1 MTTKHLAA
9 ALSIFIASAV
19 LLSSLHATQVWGMAV
34 LPHNDNGK
42 KLIHDDGGG
51 GATKD
56 GSKIVQELHHHSD
69 KSGSQLIKDVSD
81 HSKIFDTRTQRILR
95 DKKET
100 IKDKLARWQ
109 RAWEEFIMMHHL
121 FI

>member
-19 LLSSLHATQVWGMAV
+19 LLSSLHATQVWGIAA
-34 LPHNDNGK
+34 LPHDDNSGK
-42 KLIHDDGGG
+42 KIIHDEGGS
-51 GATKD
+51 TKE
-56 GSKIVQELHHHSD
+56 SKVVQDLHHHSD
-69 KSGSQLIKDVSD
+69 KSGSQLIKDVGD

>member
-1 MTTKHLAA
+1 MTTKHIAA

-19 LLSSLHATQVWGMAV
+19 LLSSIHATQVWGAAT
-34 LPHNDNGK
+34 LPHDDASK
-42 KLIHDDGGG
+42 KIVHDDGGNAKE
-51 GATKD
+51 GAKV
-56 GSKIVQELHHHSD
+56 VQELHHHSD

-81 HSKIFDTRTQRILR
+81 HSKYFDVRTQRLLR

-109 RAWEEFIMMHHL
+109 RAWEEFIMMHH
-121 FI
+121 FFV

>member
-9 ALSIFIASAV
+9 ALSIFIASTV
-19 LLSSLHATQVWGMAV
+19 LLSSIHATHVWGIAAM
-34 LPHNDNGK
+34 PHDDATK
-42 KLIHDDGGG
+42 KISHDDGA
-51 GATKD
+51 GANAKEN
-56 GSKIVQELHHHSD
+56 SKVVQDLHHHSD

-81 HSKIFDTRTQRILR
+81 HSKYFDNRAGRIVR
-95 DKKET
+95 DKKGT

-109 RAWEEFIMMHHL
+109 RAWDEFLMMHHL

>member
-19 LLSSLHATQVWGMAV
+19 LLSSLHATHVWGIAA
-34 LPHNDNGK
+34 LPHNDSGK
-42 KLIHDDGGG
+42 KIIHDEGGG
-51 GATKD
+51 NAKD
-56 GSKIVQELHHHSD
+56 SAKIVQELHHHSD
-69 KSGSQLIKDVSD
+69 KSGSQLIKDVGD

-100 IKDKLARWQ
+100 VKDKLARWQ